1 MCVGGGVVFIFILKL
16 YIFLYYIFNYEKI
29 EKMCEE
35 IETNL
40 NLNEMV

>member
-1 MCVGGGVVFIFILKL
+1 MKKWKNNLKMKK
-16 YIFLYYIFNYEKI
+16 II

-40 NLNEMV
+40 LSNLNEMVWEIG